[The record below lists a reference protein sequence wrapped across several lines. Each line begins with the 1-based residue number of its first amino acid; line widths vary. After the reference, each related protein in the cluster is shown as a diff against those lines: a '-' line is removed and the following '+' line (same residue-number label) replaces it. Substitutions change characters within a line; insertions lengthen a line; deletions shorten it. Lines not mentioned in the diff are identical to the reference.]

1 MKRIRTLTICLFSIC
16 LTLGIFTPEASAQQG
31 DEGNAKSEAGGS
43 IEPSEGQKTL
53 NDEGVQALIAKEYE
67 RAVALLNES
76 LALGELNI
84 TYLNLGRAYQKLGQ
98 CVEAQ
103 KAYLNAVSAPAVKE
117 PAQRIVDAKA
127 DQYLE
132 ELKQECGD
140 ELDTEPT
147 FGEQPGVQYGLI
159 GGGAAVAA
167 FGAFA
172 LLRGASLRPGE
183 GDFERNNEGVIV
195 EPSHRDAFEARD
207 KANTWTTIGISAVTV
222 GAVAAGIGTYF
233 LVTDDS
239 MESQPTAGI
248 GPDGSWQLGWSVR
261 F

>member
-1 MKRIRTLTICLFSIC
+1 MKRSTTLTACVFVAMLAVGGFA
-16 LTLGIFTPEASAQQG
+16 PEAYAQEP
-31 DEGNAKSEAGGS
+31 EGEGAEPEVGAPV
-43 IEPSEGQKTL
+43 EPSAGQKTL
-53 NDEGVQALIAKEYE
+53 NDEGVQALIAKDYE

-98 CVEAQ
+98 CVEAK
-103 KAYLNAVSAPAVKE
+103 KAYLNAVSAPVVEE

-127 DQYLE
+127 DQYLAELE
-132 ELKQECGD
+132 EECAD
-140 ELDTEPT
+140 ELDAEPS
-147 FGEQPGVQYGLI
+147 FGERPGVQYGFL

-172 LLRGASLRPGE
+172 MIRGASLRPSDD
-183 GDFERNNEGVIV
+183 DFQRNSDGVIV
-195 EPSHRDAFEARD
+195 DPSHREAFEAREE
-207 KANTWTTIGISAVTV
+207 ANTWTTIGISAVTV

-233 LVTDDS
+233 LLTDGS
-239 MESQPTAGI
+239 IESQPTAAI
-248 GPDGSWQLGWSVR
+248 GPAGSWQLGWSVR